1 MKNYDLLIIETSGEV
16 RFKRLSNN
24 NTKGII
30 ELFKENNLLDDI
42 DEMYFIQI
50 TIQDEKDILKLKK
63 SFKLV
68 GDSLEFCNI
77 LAEGNIL
84 FVYKKALE
92 EEMMNLMSKHKFE
105 DAVELKTTSKA
116 LTAIINSEDSNEED
130 PTGIWIENEDGSETD
145 YELSILWDNNIDY
158 WQDIN
163 ILEDNKLPTKYY
175 DLKYSDLPSIIK
187 ETLYNFLMENKD
199 IVLNLIEDEDDS
211 IVSFAQFNENKHKGK
226 QVSPKIIWHKS
237 VPFFRDKIDKEGLKV
252 MKGDSYMSH
261 SPEKSSPPAIFG
273 YFGDID
279 YYDSTYDDDIWEIDT
294 TKIPN
299 VQWFIDKEVGVDV
312 QLGVVT
318 YQNIPRNAIK
328 LIYKGTE
335 EDVNTDN
342 DEAIP
347 LELQESLFRLY
358 CVFNEISNDSEFDN
372 ELSAGYPFEKSFD
385 KYDVEFWVAS
395 YINENE
401 LTLDEQN
408 KISEQIQSHDK
419 FLFEL
424 LMIFRDILVGIH
436 QKALNT
442 NITLEDNYPFENDLE
457 MTIISINDWL
467 MQLEI
472 DSQDLDDSEDTTGI
486 WIENED
492 SSADIKETLNNFLI

>member
-50 TIQDEKDILKLKK
+50 TIQDEKDILKLKN

-77 LAEGNIL
+77 LTEGNIL

-92 EEMMNLMSKHKFE
+92 KEMKNLISKHKFE

-116 LTAIINSEDSNEED
+116 LTAIINSEDSNESQLE
-130 PTGIWIENEDGSETD
+130 TIRMYFKIRLNNISNKKYIIQSIEDGMEFEEGEWVDISEQVDIDDETFLFVISGEIKQGTSK
-145 YELSILWDNNIDY
+145 YIL
-158 WQDIN
+158 Q
-163 ILEDNKLPTKYY
+163 
-175 DLKYSDLPSIIK
+175 S
-187 ETLYNFLMENKD
+187 
-199 IVLNLIEDEDDS
+199 IEDGMEFGVNEYIEELTETEYENIAS
-211 IVSFAQFNENKHKGK
+211 GENKHKGE

-237 VPFFRDKIDKEGLKV
+237 SPFFRDKIDKEGLKV

-312 QLGVVT
+312 QSAVVT

-328 LIYKGTE
+328 LIYKGTG
-335 EDVNTDN
+335 ED
-342 DEAIP
+342 
-347 LELQESLFRLY
+347 LY
-358 CVFNEISNDSEFDN
+358 
-372 ELSAGYPFEKSFD
+372 
-385 KYDVEFWVAS
+385 
-395 YINENE
+395 
-401 LTLDEQN
+401 
-408 KISEQIQSHDK
+408 
-419 FLFEL
+419 
-424 LMIFRDILVGIH
+424 
-436 QKALNT
+436 
-442 NITLEDNYPFENDLE
+442 
-457 MTIISINDWL
+457 
-467 MQLEI
+467 
-472 DSQDLDDSEDTTGI
+472 
-486 WIENED
+486 
-492 SSADIKETLNNFLI
+492 